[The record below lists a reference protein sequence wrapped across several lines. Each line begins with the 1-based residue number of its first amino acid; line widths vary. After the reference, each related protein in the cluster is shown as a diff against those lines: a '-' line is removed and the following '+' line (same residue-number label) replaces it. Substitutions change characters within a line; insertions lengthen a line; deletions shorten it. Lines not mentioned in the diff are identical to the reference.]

1 MLSQHLTPG
10 RAHHRAQPGCPFSP
24 CLTIR
29 RPPSRQ
35 QPCSDPG
42 VLTPHPCLDA
52 PRTHLCS
59 FTAAFAVCPGSLLLF
74 GTFSILLN
82 VFQIG
87 YSVIQINCKSKVEI
101 VFPSIEIL
109 FVATQ
114 VMQIP
119 PSWQLTHSL
128 LYCWGEGSE
137 DAQEMSASTVLSQA
151 LK

>member
-1 MLSQHLTPG
+1 M
-10 RAHHRAQPGCPFSP
+10 
-24 CLTIR
+24 
-29 RPPSRQ
+29 
-35 QPCSDPG
+35 
-42 VLTPHPCLDA
+42 
-52 PRTHLCS
+52 
-59 FTAAFAVCPGSLLLF
+59 
-74 GTFSILLN
+74 
-82 VFQIG
+82 
-87 YSVIQINCKSKVEI
+87 
-101 VFPSIEIL
+101 FPSIEIL